1 MKVLLQ
7 DTESGLYL
15 SRGGDWTSNPDG
27 ALSFLDEVRARDFGI
42 YHHLSSAKVVLWA
55 EPGTPEIP
63 PTTWAG
69 ANNTTHDT
77 RPHMNTKEKTIPA
90 VKRIQRKGSKTG
102 SARATLAADQMP
114 AVLEQP
120 ARREPAPLEVPCAQH
135 GLPAEQV
142 TVVEAKIDVGLG
154 NTLFIRG
161 QGDGLSW
168 LKGVPLNCV
177 DASTWVWSTTQAKDK
192 VVFKLLLNDEVWAR
206 GEDVVAE
213 AGRKTETV
221 PFF

>member
-1 MKVLLQ
+1 VVFRAK
-7 DTESGLYL
+7 
-15 SRGGDWTSNPDG
+15 PG
-27 ALSFLDEVRARDFGI
+27 ASQAPLTTVTGAAKT
-42 YHHLSSAKVVLWA
+42 HH
-55 EPGTPEIP
+55 
-63 PTTWAG
+63 
-69 ANNTTHDT
+69 NTQ
-77 RPHMNTKEKTIPA
+77 PFMNTQAKTTQT
-90 VKRIQRKGSKTG
+90 VKRTQRKGSRPV
-102 SARATLAADQMP
+102 SARTKPAADQMT

-120 ARREPAPLEVPCAQH
+120 ARREPAQTEVSRNQH
-135 GLPAEQV
+135 GFPDEQV

-177 DASTWVWSTTQAKDK
+177 DAKTWVWSNTQAKDK
-192 VVFKLLLNDEVWAR
+192 VVFKLLLNDEVWAK

-213 AGRKTETV
+213 VGRKIETV

>member
-1 MKVLLQ
+1 M
-7 DTESGLYL
+7 
-15 SRGGDWTSNPDG
+15 
-27 ALSFLDEVRARDFGI
+27 
-42 YHHLSSAKVVLWA
+42 
-55 EPGTPEIP
+55 
-63 PTTWAG
+63 
-69 ANNTTHDT
+69 
-77 RPHMNTKEKTIPA
+77 
-90 VKRIQRKGSKTG
+90 
-102 SARATLAADQMP
+102 ARATPAADQMA

-120 ARREPAPLEVPCAQH
+120 ARREPAPLEVPRSQH
-135 GLPAEQV
+135 GLAAQQV

-168 LKGVPLNCV
+168 LKGVPLNCI

-213 AGRKTETV
+213 AGRKIEII
-221 PFF
+221 PCF

>member
-1 MKVLLQ
+1 M
-7 DTESGLYL
+7 T
-15 SRGGDWTSNPDG
+15 
-27 ALSFLDEVRARDFGI
+27 
-42 YHHLSSAKVVLWA
+42 
-55 EPGTPEIP
+55 
-63 PTTWAG
+63 
-69 ANNTTHDT
+69 
-77 RPHMNTKEKTIPA
+77 
-90 VKRIQRKGSKTG
+90 
-102 SARATLAADQMP
+102 

-120 ARREPAPLEVPCAQH
+120 ARREPAQTEVSRNQH
-135 GLPAEQV
+135 GFPDEQV

-177 DASTWVWSTTQAKDK
+177 DAKTWVWSNTQAKDK
-192 VVFKLLLNDEVWAR
+192 VVFKLLLNDEVWAK

-213 AGRKTETV
+213 VGRKIETV

>member
-1 MKVLLQ
+1 MKILLQ

-15 SRGGDWTSNPDG
+15 GRGGCWISNPAN
-27 ALSFLDEVRARDFGI
+27 ALAFLNEDRARDFSI
-42 YHHLSSAKVVLWA
+42 YHRLPNAKVVFRTK
-55 EPGTPEIP
+55 PGTSQVAL
-63 PTTWAG
+63 TTVAG
-69 ANNTTHDT
+69 AAKTKHNAQ
-77 RPHMNTKEKTIPA
+77 PLMNTQEKTTQPA
-90 VKRIQRKGSKTG
+90 KRTQRKGSKPVA
-102 SARATLAADQMP
+102 ARAKPAADQMT
-114 AVLEQP
+114 AVREQP
-120 ARREPAPLEVPCAQH
+120 AGREPAQTEAPHSQH
-135 GLPAEQV
+135 GFPVEQV

-177 DASTWVWSTTQAKDK
+177 DANTWVWSSTHVKDK
-192 VVFKLLLNDEVWAR
+192 VVFKLLLNDEVWAK

-213 AGRKTETV
+213 VGRKIETV